1 MRISSYTKKVGFSK
15 EEASLQPSPK
25 GEGEG
30 EETSCRVT
38 PESDGDDNG
47 DDSPNL

>member
-1 MRISSYTKKVGFSK
+1 MRILSYTKKVGFSK

-25 GEGEG
+25 GEGE
-30 EETSCRVT
+30 ETGYSVT
-38 PESDGDDNG
+38 PESDGNDNG

>member
-1 MRISSYTKKVGFSK
+1 MRNSSYTKKVGFSK

-25 GEGEG
+25 GEGE
-30 EETSCRVT
+30 ETGCRVT

>member
-1 MRISSYTKKVGFSK
+1 MRILSYTKKSRLLEGKSL
-15 EEASLQPSPK
+15 SLQPSQK
-25 GEGEG
+25 GEG
-30 EETSCRVT
+30 EETGCRVT

>member
-1 MRISSYTKKVGFSK
+1 MNFILHKKKVGFSK

-25 GEGEG
+25 GEGE
-30 EETSCRVT
+30 ETGCRVT